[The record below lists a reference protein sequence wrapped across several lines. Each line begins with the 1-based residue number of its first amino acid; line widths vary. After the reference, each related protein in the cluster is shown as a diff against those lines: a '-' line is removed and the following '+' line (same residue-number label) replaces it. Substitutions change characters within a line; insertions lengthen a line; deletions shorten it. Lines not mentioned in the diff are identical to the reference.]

1 MKNILVM
8 CTGNSCRSQMAH
20 GYLKNMLATHAK
32 VYSAGVKKHGLN
44 VDAVK
49 VMELDGIDIS
59 NHTSNLVEDYLN
71 IHFNYIITV
80 CDHANE
86 SCPIFTNKEAV
97 KLHKNFIDPSKIE
110 FENDEKKIETFINVR
125 NQIKTY
131 SLDFANKF
139 FPDR

>member
-1 MKNILVM
+1 
-8 CTGNSCRSQMAH
+8 MAH
-20 GYLKNMLATHAK
+20 GYLKKMLFADAK
-32 VYSAGVKKHGLN
+32 VYSAGVKKNSLN

-49 VMELDGIDIS
+49 VMGLDGVDIS

-86 SCPIFTNKEAV
+86 SCPIFSNKDAV
-97 KLHKNFIDPSKIE
+97 KLHKNFIDPSRIE
-110 FENDEKKIETFINVR
+110 FENDEKKIKTFISVR

-131 SLDFANKF
+131 CLDFANKF

>member
-1 MKNILVM
+1 
-8 CTGNSCRSQMAH
+8 MAH
-20 GYLKNMLATHAK
+20 GYLKNMLFADAK
-32 VYSAGVKKHGLN
+32 VYSAGVKKNSLN

-49 VMELDGIDIS
+49 VMGLDGVDIS

-86 SCPIFTNKEAV
+86 SCPIFSNKDAV
-97 KLHKNFIDPSKIE
+97 KLHKNFIDPSRIE
-110 FENDEKKIETFINVR
+110 FENDEKKIKTFISVR

-131 SLDFANKF
+131 CLDFANKF

>member
-1 MKNILVM
+1 
-8 CTGNSCRSQMAH
+8 MAH
-20 GYLKNMLATHAK
+20 GYLKNMLIADAK
-32 VYSAGVKKHGLN
+32 VYSAGVKKHSLY

-49 VMELDGIDIS
+49 VMGLDGVDIS
-59 NHTSNLVEDYLN
+59 DHTSNLVKDYLN

-86 SCPIFTNKEAV
+86 SCPIFSNKDAV
-97 KLHKNFIDPSKIE
+97 KLHKNFIDPSRIE
-110 FENDEKKIETFINVR
+110 FENDEKKIKTFISVR

-131 SLDFANKF
+131 CLDFANKF

>member
-1 MKNILVM
+1 
-8 CTGNSCRSQMAH
+8 MAH
-20 GYLKNMLATHAK
+20 GYLKNILIADAK
-32 VYSAGVKKHGLN
+32 VYSAGVKKHSLN

-49 VMELDGIDIS
+49 VMGLDGVDIS
-59 NHTSNLVEDYLN
+59 DHTSNLVEDYLN

-86 SCPIFTNKEAV
+86 SCPIFSNKDAV
-97 KLHKNFIDPSKIE
+97 KLHKNFIDPSRTE
-110 FENDEKKIETFINVR
+110 FENDEKKIETFMSVR

-131 SLDFANKF
+131 CLDFANKF

>member
-1 MKNILVM
+1 
-8 CTGNSCRSQMAH
+8 MAH
-20 GYLKNMLATHAK
+20 GYLKNMLVADAK
-32 VYSAGVKKHGLN
+32 VYSAGVKKNSLN

-49 VMELDGIDIS
+49 VMGLDGVDIS

-86 SCPIFTNKEAV
+86 SCPIFSNKDAV

-110 FENDEKKIETFINVR
+110 FENDEKKIKTFISVR

-131 SLDFANKF
+131 CLDFANKF

>member
-1 MKNILVM
+1 
-8 CTGNSCRSQMAH
+8 
-20 GYLKNMLATHAK
+20 MLFADAK
-32 VYSAGVKKHGLN
+32 FYSAGVKKNSLN
-44 VDAVK
+44 VDAVI
-49 VMELDGIDIS
+49 VMGLDGVDIS

-86 SCPIFTNKEAV
+86 SCPIFSNKDAV
-97 KLHKNFIDPSKIE
+97 KLHKNFIDPSRIE
-110 FENDEKKIETFINVR
+110 FENDEKKIKTFISVR

-131 SLDFANKF
+131 CLDFANKF

>member
-1 MKNILVM
+1 
-8 CTGNSCRSQMAH
+8 MAH
-20 GYLKNMLATHAK
+20 GYLKNMLVADAK
-32 VYSAGVKKHGLN
+32 VYSAGVKKNSLN

-49 VMELDGIDIS
+49 VMGLDGVDIS
-59 NHTSNLVEDYLN
+59 DHTSNLVEDYLN

-86 SCPIFTNKEAV
+86 SCPIFSNKDAV
-97 KLHKNFIDPSKIE
+97 KLHKNFIDPSRIE
-110 FENDEKKIETFINVR
+110 FENDEKKIKTFISVR

-131 SLDFANKF
+131 CLDFANKF

>member
-1 MKNILVM
+1 
-8 CTGNSCRSQMAH
+8 MAH
-20 GYLKNMLATHAK
+20 GYLKNMLVADAK
-32 VYSAGVKKHGLN
+32 VYSAGVKKNSLN

-49 VMELDGIDIS
+49 VMGLDGVDIS

-71 IHFNYIITV
+71 IHFDYIITV

-86 SCPIFTNKEAV
+86 SCPIFSNKDAV

-110 FENDEKKIETFINVR
+110 FENDEKKIEIFMSVR

-131 SLDFANKF
+131 CLDFVNKF

>member
-1 MKNILVM
+1 
-8 CTGNSCRSQMAH
+8 MAH
-20 GYLKNMLATHAK
+20 GYLKNMLIADAK
-32 VYSAGVKKHGLN
+32 VYSAGVKKNSLN

-49 VMELDGIDIS
+49 VMGLDGVDIS

-86 SCPIFTNKEAV
+86 SCPIFSNKDAV
-97 KLHKNFIDPSKIE
+97 KLHKNFIDPSRIE
-110 FENDEKKIETFINVR
+110 FENDEKKIKTFISVR

-131 SLDFANKF
+131 CLDFANKF

>member
-1 MKNILVM
+1 
-8 CTGNSCRSQMAH
+8 MAH
-20 GYLKNMLATHAK
+20 GYLKNMLFADAK
-32 VYSAGVKKHGLN
+32 VYSAGVKKHSLN

-49 VMELDGIDIS
+49 VMGLDGVDIS

-86 SCPIFTNKEAV
+86 SCPIFSNKDAV
-97 KLHKNFIDPSKIE
+97 KLHKNFIDPSRIE
-110 FENDEKKIETFINVR
+110 FENDEKKIKTFISVR

-131 SLDFANKF
+131 CLDFANKF

>member
-1 MKNILVM
+1 
-8 CTGNSCRSQMAH
+8 MAH
-20 GYLKNMLATHAK
+20 GYLKNMLIADAK
-32 VYSAGVKKHGLN
+32 VYSAGVKKHSLN

-49 VMELDGIDIS
+49 VMGLDGVDIS
-59 NHTSNLVEDYLN
+59 DHTSNLVEDYLN

-86 SCPIFTNKEAV
+86 SCPIFSNKDAV
-97 KLHKNFIDPSKIE
+97 KLHKNFIDPSRIE
-110 FENDEKKIETFINVR
+110 FENDEKKKEIFVSVR

-131 SLDFANKF
+131 CLDFANKF

>member
-1 MKNILVM
+1 
-8 CTGNSCRSQMAH
+8 MAH
-20 GYLKNMLATHAK
+20 GYLKNMLFAEAK

-49 VMELDGIDIS
+49 VMGLDGVDIS
-59 NHTSNLVEDYLN
+59 DHTSNLVKDYLN
-71 IHFNYIITV
+71 INFNYIITV

-86 SCPIFTNKEAV
+86 SCPIFSNKEAV

-110 FENDEKKIETFINVR
+110 FENEKKKIEAFISVR

-131 SLDFANKF
+131 CLDFANKF

>member
-1 MKNILVM
+1 
-8 CTGNSCRSQMAH
+8 MAH
-20 GYLKNMLATHAK
+20 GYLKNMLIADAK
-32 VYSAGVKKHGLN
+32 VYSAGVKKHSLN

-49 VMELDGIDIS
+49 VMRLDGVDIS
-59 NHTSNLVEDYLN
+59 DHTSNLVEDYLN

-86 SCPIFTNKEAV
+86 SCPIFSNKDAV
-97 KLHKNFIDPSKIE
+97 KLHKNFIDPSRIE
-110 FENDEKKIETFINVR
+110 FENDEKKIEIFMSVR

-131 SLDFANKF
+131 CLDFANKF

>member
-1 MKNILVM
+1 
-8 CTGNSCRSQMAH
+8 MAH
-20 GYLKNMLATHAK
+20 GYLKNILIADAK
-32 VYSAGVKKHGLN
+32 VYSAGVKKHSLN

-49 VMELDGIDIS
+49 VMGLDGVDIS
-59 NHTSNLVEDYLN
+59 DHTSNLVEDYLN

-86 SCPIFTNKEAV
+86 SCPIFSNKDAV
-97 KLHKNFIDPSKIE
+97 KLHKNFIDPPRIE
-110 FENDEKKIETFINVR
+110 SEKDKKKIETFIYVR

-131 SLDFANKF
+131 CLDFANKF

>member
-1 MKNILVM
+1 
-8 CTGNSCRSQMAH
+8 MAH
-20 GYLKNMLATHAK
+20 GYLKNMLFAKAK

-44 VDAVK
+44 LDAVK

-59 NHTSNLVEDYLN
+59 NHTSNLIEDYLN

-86 SCPIFTNKEAV
+86 SCPIFSNTESV
-97 KLHKNFIDPSKIE
+97 KLHKNFVDPSKIE
-110 FENDEKKIETFINVR
+110 FENDEKKVQKFINVR

-131 SLDFANKF
+131 CLDFANKF

>member
-1 MKNILVM
+1 
-8 CTGNSCRSQMAH
+8 MAH
-20 GYLKNMLATHAK
+20 GYLKNILIADAK
-32 VYSAGVKKHGLN
+32 VYSAGVKKHSLN

-49 VMELDGIDIS
+49 VMGLDGVNIS
-59 NHTSNLVEDYLN
+59 DHTSNLVEDYLN

-86 SCPIFTNKEAV
+86 SCPIFSNKDAV
-97 KLHKNFIDPSKIE
+97 KLHKNFIDPSRIE
-110 FENDEKKIETFINVR
+110 FENDEKKIETFMSVR

-131 SLDFANKF
+131 CLDFANKF

>member
-1 MKNILVM
+1 
-8 CTGNSCRSQMAH
+8 MAH
-20 GYLKNMLATHAK
+20 GYLKNMLFADAK
-32 VYSAGVKKHGLN
+32 VYSAGVKKNSLN

-49 VMELDGIDIS
+49 VMGLDGVDIS
-59 NHTSNLVEDYLN
+59 DHTSNLVEDYLN

-86 SCPIFTNKEAV
+86 SCPIFSNKDAV
-97 KLHKNFIDPSKIE
+97 KLHKNFIDPSRIE
-110 FENDEKKIETFINVR
+110 FENDEKKIETYIYVR

-131 SLDFANKF
+131 CLDFANKF

>member
-1 MKNILVM
+1 
-8 CTGNSCRSQMAH
+8 MAH
-20 GYLKNMLATHAK
+20 GYLKNMLFADAK
-32 VYSAGVKKHGLN
+32 VYSAGVKKNSLN

-49 VMELDGIDIS
+49 VMGLDGVDIS
-59 NHTSNLVEDYLN
+59 DHTSNLVEDYLN

-86 SCPIFTNKEAV
+86 SCPIFSNKDAV
-97 KLHKNFIDPSKIE
+97 KLHKNFIDPSRIE
-110 FENDEKKIETFINVR
+110 FENDEKKIKTFISVR

-131 SLDFANKF
+131 CLDFANKF

>member
-1 MKNILVM
+1 
-8 CTGNSCRSQMAH
+8 MAH
-20 GYLKNMLATHAK
+20 GYLKNMLVADAK
-32 VYSAGVKKHGLN
+32 VYSAGVKKNSLN

-49 VMELDGIDIS
+49 VMGLDGVDIS
-59 NHTSNLVEDYLN
+59 DHTSNLVEDYLN

-86 SCPIFTNKEAV
+86 SCPIFSNKDAV
-97 KLHKNFIDPSKIE
+97 KLHKNFIDPSRIE
-110 FENDEKKIETFINVR
+110 FENDEKKIEIFMSVR

-131 SLDFANKF
+131 CLDFANKF

>member
-1 MKNILVM
+1 M

-20 GYLKNMLATHAK
+20 GYLKNMLAEDAT
-32 VYSAGVKKHGLN
+32 VYSAGVKKHDLN
-44 VDAVK
+44 LDAVK
-49 VMELDGIDIS
+49 VMELDEIDIS
-59 NHTSNLVEDYLN
+59 DHTSNLIEDYLN

-86 SCPIFTNKEAV
+86 SCPIFSNTESV
-97 KLHKNFIDPSKIE
+97 KLHKNFVDPSKIE
-110 FENDEKKIETFINVR
+110 FENDQKKVQKFINVR

-131 SLDFANKF
+131 CLDFANKF

>member
-1 MKNILVM
+1 
-8 CTGNSCRSQMAH
+8 MAH
-20 GYLKNMLATHAK
+20 GYLKKMLFANAK

-44 VDAVK
+44 LDAVK

-59 NHTSNLVEDYLN
+59 DHTSNLIEEYLN

-86 SCPIFTNKEAV
+86 SCPIFPNIESV
-97 KLHKNFIDPSKIE
+97 KLHKNFVDPSKIK
-110 FENDEKKIETFINVR
+110 FENDQKKIEKFIYVR
-125 NQIKTY
+125 NLIKTY
-131 SLDFANKF
+131 CFDFANKF